1 MMTAPSREEALSLR
15 KACRYIWIQ
24 SYLITAQA
32 DRERGRERQNVS
44 HLVPHRVG
52 PTDPLWDVWMIHVR
66 GMLPV
71 LVLEQVCQEG
81 REKKRSKGENG
92 ACLASIKQTDLIT
105 GSLASR
111 LGSYIGF

>member
-1 MMTAPSREEALSLR
+1 
-15 KACRYIWIQ
+15 
-24 SYLITAQA
+24 
-32 DRERGRERQNVS
+32 
-44 HLVPHRVG
+44 
-52 PTDPLWDVWMIHVR
+52 
-66 GMLPV
+66 MLPV

-111 LGSYIGF
+111 LGRYSTLDFEYDWFSISMREARSTPIDEIIVDRSSA